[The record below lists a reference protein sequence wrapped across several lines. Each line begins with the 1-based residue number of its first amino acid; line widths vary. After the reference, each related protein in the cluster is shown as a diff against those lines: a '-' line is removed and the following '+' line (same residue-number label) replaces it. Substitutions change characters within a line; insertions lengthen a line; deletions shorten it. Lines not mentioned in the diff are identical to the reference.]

1 MVYFLHELSLC
12 VTSNY
17 VLFCKSSGTNDDI
30 NGFFLSWIETWCFV
44 NNSNMVTWQISHLYV
59 FFPLN
64 EPWLDFRASNYK
76 MKWFLSFM
84 NWGRM
89 SNRVSPTGTA
99 NFFLAHPSVVA
110 IFVAD
115 CGLFLILKPINKNF
129 MTPYW
134 YPLGIF
140 LISPRKKTQGS

>member
-1 MVYFLHELSLC
+1 MVSFFHELKLD
-12 VTSNY
+12 
-17 VLFCKSSGTNDDI
+17 VLSI
-30 NGFFLSWIETWCFV
+30 FF
-44 NNSNMVTWQISHLYV
+44 NSNMVTWQISHLYV

-64 EPWLDFRASNYK
+64 EPWLDNRASNFK

-84 NWGRM
+84 NWGRI
-89 SNRVSPTGTA
+89 SNRVRSVYKSHR
-99 NFFLAHPSVVA
+99 NCKVFLAHPSVVA
-110 IFVAD
+110 ICVAD

-140 LISPRKKTQGS
+140 LISPHKNNPKDLNNFCCWIHY